1 MSKDNLIVA
10 QCCFK
15 GAIDLAVA
23 NKITVEEINDM
34 TATFTEAIL
43 GKYGNGM
50 VTQVETPAKPVFQ
63 PKKNYNNANSG
74 KPKIGNPNE
83 DASEKQLSFIKSLI
97 KEVPASEQ
105 DAFNQ
110 LLNGKV
116 TKGIASGMIE
126 QLKQKVDE
134 NVPPVAKTDTAKD
147 VAPF

>member
-50 VTQVETPAKPVFQ
+50 VTQVETPAKPVFNLRKTTTMLTLENQ
-63 PKKNYNNANSG
+63 KLVTQMKMLVKSNSH
-74 KPKIGNPNE
+74 
-83 DASEKQLSFIKSLI
+83 SLR
-97 KEVPASEQ
+97 A
-105 DAFNQ
+105 
-110 LLNGKV
+110 
-116 TKGIASGMIE
+116 
-126 QLKQKVDE
+126 
-134 NVPPVAKTDTAKD
+134 
-147 VAPF
+147 